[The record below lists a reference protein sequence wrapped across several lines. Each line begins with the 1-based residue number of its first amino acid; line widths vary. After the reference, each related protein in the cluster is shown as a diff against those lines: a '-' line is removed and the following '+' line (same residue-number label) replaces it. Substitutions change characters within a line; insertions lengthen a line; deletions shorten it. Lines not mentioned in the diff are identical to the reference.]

1 MRTALCVVFAF
12 ALATAS
18 FAGMNEYASP
28 GTPHTP
34 DGDFPLL
41 YQFPLEGDAHCVGL
55 GFDGNYI
62 WVSAG
67 DYTTGICQ
75 FYLYDDTGNLMY
87 TFPQL
92 AGATGWGHRDMCFDG
107 TYMFGSYSTEIHAFD
122 TMGNYAGYFN
132 GPGISPCRALAYD
145 GYYFYTSGFSEYI
158 YRGHWDGV
166 WGSTPAW
173 QVISSAVISGCY
185 GMAYDWY
192 NACLW
197 VSTADYTGD
206 ILQYALDGSP
216 LATYTTLPEY
226 DIAGGCSMAA
236 TGSWG
241 MVLGILM
248 QFDPDTVVLYDVGS
262 STPVEPQSWSAIKA
276 MYR

>member
-1 MRTALCVVFAF
+1 MRTALCVVFVL
-12 ALATAS
+12 ALAMAS
-18 FAGMNEYASP
+18 FAGTNEYTSP
-28 GTPHTP
+28 GTPVTP
-34 DGDFPLL
+34 DGDFTIL
-41 YQFPLEGDAHCVGL
+41 YSFPLSNDAYCVGL

-62 WVSAG
+62 WVTAG
-67 DYTTGICQ
+67 DTATGLCQ
-75 FYLYDDTGNLMY
+75 FYLYDDMGNLMF

-122 TMGNYAGYFN
+122 TMGNYAGFFN

-145 GYYFYTSGFSEYI
+145 GTYFYTSGFSQPI
-158 YRGHWDGV
+158 YRGQWDGV

-173 QVISSAVISGCY
+173 VQIAPAISGCY

-197 VSTADYTGD
+197 VTTADYTGT
-206 ILQYALDGSP
+206 ILQFALDGSP
-216 LATYTTLPEY
+216 LGTYTTLPEY
-226 DIAGGCSMAA
+226 DIHGGCSMAA

-241 MVLGILM
+241 MVLAVLA